1 MIPYTDDI
9 DRKRVEDT
17 AEYHAGRSSGVFT
30 IEYGEPSF
38 SGKNLRLSSCREW
51 YLRPFSF
58 ILPFQLISAAVPV
71 SMNLDGEGGK
81 RFYALNDIVSTKF
94 RTE

>member
-1 MIPYTDDI
+1 MIGKGWKILQNTMQADPP
-9 DRKRVEDT
+9 
-17 AEYHAGRSSGVFT
+17 VFSPF
-30 IEYGEPSF
+30 EYGEPSF

-58 ILPFQLISAAVPV
+58 ILPFQLISAMVPV

-81 RFYALNDIVSTKF
+81 RFYALNDIVSTKYKA
-94 RTE
+94 R